1 MLKLQS
7 IEQGNV
13 IGLNKLNQ
21 VKRFKAPMIRLYG
34 FELYSYEIVPSG
46 AEFIDNS
53 GILEFEL
60 TNVFYIG
67 IIYDYFQSKHNK
79 DKLKIKIFKEK
90 ETPKIINF
98 PTESLKLINNQV
110 ISLEKKSFLIGKT
123 VVFNKKD
130 KITALNWNQTGQA
143 TDFIR
148 NSEIPKIMGI
158 SIEAHEL
165 FIVAESNT
173 EKFDTPKASFYKDN
187 KIDLISPEDTWIGK
201 QVKMSFYSNYT
212 KFKLKALPIPLTLET
227 FSAVEF
233 SAESFPSLF
242 DESCLKIFDRLSIKM
257 TALSIHKIYENHNIS
272 IPQMN
277 LTVGKVIGWAVS
289 EHIFRFSDRKYF
301 NYILDR
307 FQKYSLNAS
316 GFFELDQWLI
326 STNRSFQIFYSQ
338 LGQYS
343 KFVQVFGEA
352 IQSVIKKDIEK
363 ISGLQELS
371 NLLGVC
377 LQLYDFTETPEKI
390 KISPNSFDFYPRP
403 IFSIGKYFSNYFLL
417 YNPKA
422 MQSDGF
428 VNGTF
433 QSIGIEKKYP
443 FYDIVDQT
451 ADKEING
458 IIGNF
463 LRRMA
468 ILNETI
474 SAKAR
479 GGDLPSNLKLNFEDE
494 AKNIIEYGKK
504 SENKELIDIGHQF
517 YAIDFS
523 KSLFEIFPRM
533 FSCFCGCGQAFGEFR
548 KVFYSC
554 NCAYDIDHNNA
565 YASRNAR
572 CSCGM
577 SLLQIMNFSRASNY

>member
-1 MLKLQS
+1 M
-7 IEQGNV
+7 
-13 IGLNKLNQ
+13 
-21 VKRFKAPMIRLYG
+21 
-34 FELYSYEIVPSG
+34 
-46 AEFIDNS
+46 
-53 GILEFEL
+53 
-60 TNVFYIG
+60 
-67 IIYDYFQSKHNK
+67 
-79 DKLKIKIFKEK
+79 
-90 ETPKIINF
+90 
-98 PTESLKLINNQV
+98 
-110 ISLEKKSFLIGKT
+110 
-123 VVFNKKD
+123 
-130 KITALNWNQTGQA
+130 
-143 TDFIR
+143 
-148 NSEIPKIMGI
+148 
-158 SIEAHEL
+158 
-165 FIVAESNT
+165 
-173 EKFDTPKASFYKDN
+173 
-187 KIDLISPEDTWIGK
+187 
-201 QVKMSFYSNYT
+201 
-212 KFKLKALPIPLTLET
+212 
-227 FSAVEF
+227 
-233 SAESFPSLF
+233 
-242 DESCLKIFDRLSIKM
+242 
-257 TALSIHKIYENHNIS
+257 
-272 IPQMN
+272 
-277 LTVGKVIGWAVS
+277 
-289 EHIFRFSDRKYF
+289 
-301 NYILDR
+301 
-307 FQKYSLNAS
+307 
-316 GFFELDQWLI
+316 I

-343 KFVQVFGEA
+343 KLVQVFGEA
-352 IQSVIKKDIEK
+352 IQSVIEKDIEK

-433 QSIGIEKKYP
+433 QSIGKIEKKYP

-504 SENKELIDIGHQF
+504 TENKELIEIGHQF

-565 YASRNAR
+565 YASRNAT

-577 SLLQIMNFSRASNY
+577 SLLQIMNFSRANNY